1 MNDREVVELQ
11 LGRPTRSAIVVEAVC
26 HLGLPVVVEVPP
38 ILDDGTPFPT
48 THWLTCPLATIRI
61 ARLEAAG
68 GVKAADTDISQDPAL
83 ADAWQAAMARYQRE
97 RDAKLPDGWDGPMPS
112 GGIAGSQGGV
122 KCLHAQYA
130 DTASGRENPIG
141 VRAAREIEPLDCS
154 VRCVTE
160 TDGVHGRNP
169 EWSEP
174 R

>member
-11 LGRPTRSAIVVEAVC
+11 LGRPIRSEIVVEAAC
-26 HLGLPVVVEVPP
+26 HFGIPIVVEVPP

-61 ARLEAAG
+61 ARLEADG
-68 GVKAADTDISQDPAL
+68 GVKAADEDISKDPVL
-83 ADAWQAAMARYQRE
+83 ASAWQEAMDRYRRD
-97 RDAKLPDGWDGPMPS
+97 RDARLPDGWDGPRPS

-130 DTASGRENPIG
+130 DTTAGHENPIG
-141 VRAAREIEPLDCS
+141 ARVAREIDPLDCS
-154 VRCVTE
+154 VPCVVDT
-160 TDGVHGRNP
+160 GVEVTRNP
-169 EWSEP
+169 DWLEP